1 MMKLMI
7 WFPVIA
13 FALSL
18 LGIYFLKKYAPQL
31 KLVAIPNERSL
42 HRKVTPQGGGAIIA
56 LIFLAFIL
64 FLRLSDSI
72 KNAEF
77 IALFGGGLIMSVTG
91 FLDDILEIKA
101 GVRFLIQFLVV
112 GWGLYWLGGIP
123 HHPFLDAV
131 SGLYTLANAVAAV
144 ALVWFINSFNFM
156 DGIDGLATSG
166 AIFFSISVGGYFL
179 WKGIE
184 PYGFLLIVL
193 AASSLAFLL
202 FNWPPAK
209 MFLGDA
215 GSNFFG
221 CIFGMLI
228 LITVKNETLSIWTWL
243 IILAYFITDTTTT
256 TVLRIFLVKGWYRT
270 HRSHAYQ
277 NLARVLNNHKFV
289 TCLIMGINFF
299 YLLPL
304 AYLSVVY
311 RPYGGLIFLAG
322 VMPILFFVLRY
333 GPLYAR

>member
-1 MMKLMI
+1 M

-13 FALSL
+13 FVLSFV
-18 LGIYFLKKYAPQL
+18 GIYFLKKHALQL
-31 KLVAIPNERSL
+31 NLVAIPNERSL
-42 HRKVTPQGGGAIIA
+42 HQNATPQGGGVIIAIIFIA
-56 LIFLAFIL
+56 FTIFFYI
-64 FLRLSDSI
+64 SGQM
-72 KNAEF
+72 KCVEF
-77 IALFGGGLIMSVTG
+77 IALFGGCLVMSVTG
-91 FLDDILEIKA
+91 FLDDVWEIKA
-101 GVRFLIQFLVV
+101 RVRFLIQFMAA

-123 HHPFLDAV
+123 YVPFFDSLF
-131 SGLYTLANAVAAV
+131 GLYALANAVAVV

-166 AIFFSISVGGYFL
+166 ATFFSLSIGGYFL
-179 WKGIE
+179 WQGIE
-184 PYGFLLIVL
+184 PYGSLLIIL
-193 AASSLAFLL
+193 AASSLAFLC

-221 CIFGMLI
+221 YLFGTLL
-228 LITVKNETLSIWTWL
+228 LITVKNENLSLWTWL
-243 IILAYFITDTTTT
+243 IILAYFVTDTTTT
-256 TVLRIFLVKGWYRT
+256 TLLRIYLVKGWYRT

-289 TCLIMGINFF
+289 TRLILGINVF

-304 AYLSVVY
+304 AYLSIQY
-311 RPYGGLIFLAG
+311 QQYAWLTFLASII
-322 VMPILFFVLRY
+322 PILLFVLRY